1 MKKRLRF
8 KNMRY
13 TKHLIGCLSIVLLIV
28 YLLFSATYL
37 FYFSHAQTNALEKE
51 YSQQLQTACERMA
64 LAFNECSQLA
74 DTLCGDSLMLE
85 YLTVKPEN
93 IADLIGYRYR
103 LNEAKTHLTT
113 SFPGLDF
120 CLYALD
126 ESVFPL
132 EYVYPASQLP
142 ASILEYAQRVDMPQ
156 MALDKENARVRLYW
170 PCDILEG
177 VRLKRIA
184 VVEVS
189 LPISRLKGILE
200 KMTNLSVSA
209 VAFCVGN
216 GQQNESF
223 FLTEKQS
230 FDHLLTLTGKI
241 YATKRWFCVDQS
253 AANSTVLICGI
264 QAGFPHRVSLMPFL
278 TVGLLLALM
287 LLLLGWTLR
296 NISSRLLEQVA
307 SVIDSLDQGMADETD
322 EFPGPSENE
331 FDWIRRK
338 LKQLIEKLNERHISL
353 QKQIAE
359 TKEIETQLLQDLIN
373 PHFLYNTL
381 EGIRWAC
388 DNAQISRVID
398 SMISFYR
405 QSLNRG
411 VLYLPLEKELNL
423 LHSYAEV
430 QRFAYDSQFRLEIDV
445 PDELRGITVIKCI
458 LQPFVENALLHGIDK
473 QGDAG
478 LIRITGR
485 EEDGRLRLT
494 VEDNGCG
501 MEPEK
506 VAELMN
512 EKAQGYGIPNVQHRL
527 RNIYGDE
534 AFICM
539 ESEPGLG
546 TRVLIE
552 IPAQWEEAKIPN
564 NDK

>member
-13 TKHLIGCLSIVLLIV
+13 TKHLIGGLSVVVLIV
-28 YLLFSATYL
+28 YLLFAVTYL

-74 DTLCGDSLMLE
+74 DTLCRDNLVLE
-85 YLTVKPEN
+85 YLTAKPEN
-93 IADLIGYRYR
+93 IAELVGYRYQ
-103 LNEAKTHLTT
+103 LYEVKTHLAT

-120 CLYALD
+120 RLYALD

-142 ASILEYAQRVDMPQ
+142 ASILEYAQRVDVPQ
-156 MALDKENARVRLYW
+156 MALDAQNDRVKLYW
-170 PCDILEG
+170 PCDALEG

-184 VVEVS
+184 VAEVS
-189 LPISRLKGILE
+189 LPLSRLRAILE
-200 KMTNLSVSA
+200 KMTGTSASV
-209 VAFCVGN
+209 VAFCTRDEK
-216 GQQNESF
+216 QADSL
-223 FLTEKQS
+223 FLTENQS
-230 FDHLLTLTGKI
+230 FDHLLTMTGKI
-241 YATKRWFCVDQS
+241 YATKRWFYVDQS
-253 AANSTVLICGI
+253 AASSTVFVCGI
-264 QAGFPHRVSLMPFL
+264 KAGFPHRVSLMPFL
-278 TVGLLLALM
+278 TVGLTLALV
-287 LLLLGWTLR
+287 LLLLGWAVWK
-296 NISSRLLEQVA
+296 IASRLLEQVA

-322 EFPGPSENE
+322 EFPAPSENE

-338 LKQLIEKLNERHISL
+338 LRQLIEKLNERHTSL

-388 DNAQISRVID
+388 GDAQISRVID

-423 LHSYAEV
+423 LESYAEV
-430 QRFAYDSQFRLEIDV
+430 QRFAYDSQFWLEMDV
-445 PDELRGITVIKCI
+445 PQELRDVTVIKCI

-478 LIRITGR
+478 LIRITAR
-485 EEDGRLRLT
+485 EEAGRLRLT

-506 VAELMN
+506 VAELMDDR
-512 EKAQGYGIPNVQHRL
+512 AQGYGIPNVRHRL

-534 AFICM
+534 AIVHM
-539 ESEPGLG
+539 ESVPGRG
-546 TRVLIE
+546 TKVLIE
-552 IPAQWEEAKIPN
+552 IPARREVIKIS
-564 NDK
+564 K

>member
-103 LNEAKTHLTT
+103 LKEAKTHLTT

-241 YATKRWFCVDQS
+241 YATFNISASRIEGINSKIKTPRRKGYGYPDDDYFFLKLFDVSRKPSRTSDGAGAKRCTAVPGASRPAVFSSKKVS
-253 AANSTVLICGI
+253 RA
-264 QAGFPHRVSLMPFL
+264 FHRTGDPFL
-278 TVGLLLALM
+278 TKGFCQPVDCLFHIFSLGSQIHPEETVSLFAELKPAAQAQTGLPNQLFAEGLL
-287 LLLLGWTLR
+287 
-296 NISSRLLEQVA
+296 IQ
-307 SVIDSLDQGMADETD
+307 
-322 EFPGPSENE
+322 
-331 FDWIRRK
+331 
-338 LKQLIEKLNERHISL
+338 
-353 QKQIAE
+353 
-359 TKEIETQLLQDLIN
+359 
-373 PHFLYNTL
+373 L
-381 EGIRWAC
+381 EG
-388 DNAQISRVID
+388 
-398 SMISFYR
+398 
-405 QSLNRG
+405 
-411 VLYLPLEKELNL
+411 
-423 LHSYAEV
+423 AEV
-430 QRFAYDSQFRLEIDV
+430 QPCQIGSL
-445 PDELRGITVIKCI
+445 
-458 LQPFVENALLHGIDK
+458 
-473 QGDAG
+473 
-478 LIRITGR
+478 
-485 EEDGRLRLT
+485 
-494 VEDNGCG
+494 
-501 MEPEK
+501 
-506 VAELMN
+506 
-512 EKAQGYGIPNVQHRL
+512 
-527 RNIYGDE
+527 
-534 AFICM
+534 
-539 ESEPGLG
+539 
-546 TRVLIE
+546 
-552 IPAQWEEAKIPN
+552 
-564 NDK
+564 

>member
-93 IADLIGYRYR
+93 IADIIGYRYR

-142 ASILEYAQRVDMPQ
+142 APILEYAQRVDVPQ

-241 YATKRWFCVDQS
+241 YATFNIS
-253 AANSTVLICGI
+253 ASRIEGINSKIK
-264 QAGFPHRVSLMPFL
+264 
-278 TVGLLLALM
+278 
-287 LLLLGWTLR
+287 TLR
-296 NISSRLLEQVA
+296 
-307 SVIDSLDQGMADETD
+307 
-322 EFPGPSENE
+322 
-331 FDWIRRK
+331 RK
-338 LKQLIEKLNERHISL
+338 
-353 QKQIAE
+353 
-359 TKEIETQLLQDLIN
+359 
-373 PHFLYNTL
+373 
-381 EGIRWAC
+381 
-388 DNAQISRVID
+388 
-398 SMISFYR
+398 
-405 QSLNRG
+405 
-411 VLYLPLEKELNL
+411 
-423 LHSYAEV
+423 
-430 QRFAYDSQFRLEIDV
+430 
-445 PDELRGITVIKCI
+445 
-458 LQPFVENALLHGIDK
+458 
-473 QGDAG
+473 
-478 LIRITGR
+478 
-485 EEDGRLRLT
+485 
-494 VEDNGCG
+494 
-501 MEPEK
+501 
-506 VAELMN
+506 
-512 EKAQGYGIPNVQHRL
+512 GYGYPDDDYFFLKLFDVSRKPSRTSDGAGAKRCTAVPGASRPAVFSSSQNHRL
-527 RNIYGDE
+527 SRWLQSVKE
-534 AFICM
+534 APLQCSSGASSM
-539 ESEPGLG
+539 RKVGSGRKAATCG
-546 TRVLIE
+546 WQVS
-552 IPAQWEEAKIPN
+552 
-564 NDK
+564 